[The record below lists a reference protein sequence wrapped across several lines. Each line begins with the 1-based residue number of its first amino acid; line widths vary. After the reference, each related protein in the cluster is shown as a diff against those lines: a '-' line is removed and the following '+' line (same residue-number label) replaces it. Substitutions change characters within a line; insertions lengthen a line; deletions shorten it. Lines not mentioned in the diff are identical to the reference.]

1 MNALFVAWRPPQTD
15 DTTGWRPVGR
25 LVHDDGIYR
34 FFYTAGARKPG
45 FQPFPGMIALDQVY
59 ESEKLFP
66 IFENRLLSANRP
78 EYEAFL
84 RWSGF
89 DGATPPEPIV
99 ILGVTEGR
107 KETDAIEVFP
117 CPIPDQDHCYFN
129 RFFLH
134 GIRWMPRIVTEY
146 VNKLQPGDE
155 LKLMLDI
162 QNPAD
167 ENAVSVRTETDRT
180 MIGYVPRYLA
190 HDVYHLFQT
199 CDVDFIELTVCRVN
213 LDAPLQNRLLVEMRA
228 CWPETFR
235 PCSSPDFTPIPA
247 NVPERC

>member
-1 MNALFVAWRPPQTD
+1 MNALFVAWRPPQPD
-15 DTTGWRPVGR
+15 STGWRPVGR
-25 LVHDDGIYR
+25 LVHDNGLYR

-45 FQPFPGMIALDQVY
+45 FQPFPGMKDLEQVY
-59 ESEKLFP
+59 ESESLFP
-66 IFENRLLSANRP
+66 IFENRLLSENRP
-78 EYEAFL
+78 EYESFL

-89 DGATPPEPIV
+89 DVAYPPEPIV

-117 CPIPDQDHCYFN
+117 CPIPDEDQCYFN

-134 GIRWMPRIVTEY
+134 GIRWMPKIVTEY
-146 VNKLQPGDE
+146 VNKLKPGEE

-167 ENAVSVRTETDRT
+167 ENAVAVRTENDRT

-213 LDAPLQNRLLVEMRA
+213 PDAPLQNRLLVEMRA
-228 CWPETFR
+228 CWPDTFT
-235 PCSSPDFTPIPA
+235 PCSSPDFKPIPA